1 MLHSVA
7 YFDSIRTGISALG
20 YTLPVPILL
29 GALVVPVKLD
39 TIHGFLLLAA
49 LILMNAQLVILEL

>member
-1 MLHSVA
+1 MLHILIA
-7 YFDSIRTGISALG
+7 LELAISALG

-29 GALVVPVKLD
+29 EALVVPVKLD